1 MGRGEA
7 VVLEAALDEVLPA
20 GALTAKYRPNAPLLA
35 AKGTAA
41 QVCVHLVVVEL
52 LFELHLLLLPLPG
65 SLRFQAPS
73 LQGFV
78 PF

>member
-7 VVLEAALDEVLPA
+7 MVLEAALDEVLPA

-41 QVCVHLVVVEL
+41 QVRAWWSSFLN
-52 LFELHLLLLPLPG
+52 
-65 SLRFQAPS
+65 Q
-73 LQGFV
+73 
-78 PF
+78 